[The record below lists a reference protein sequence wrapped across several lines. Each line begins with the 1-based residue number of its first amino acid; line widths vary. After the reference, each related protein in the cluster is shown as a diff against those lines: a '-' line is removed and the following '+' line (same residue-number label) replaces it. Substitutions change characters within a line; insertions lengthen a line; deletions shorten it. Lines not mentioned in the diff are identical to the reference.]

1 MSRVYNKM
9 RINVNEQITDIVTA
23 KQNDANSRF
32 LDVYLYDAGK
42 PIDLTGNEVH
52 IYMRK
57 PDKTEIFNNGEIT
70 DATAGRCQ
78 FELTSQALAAYGVL
92 FAEISIWKDNVE
104 ILTTQT
110 FHIFIAESI
119 RDDDSIESSNE
130 YGALVVLFQNLY
142 QSLDLMKDMLDNFG
156 TPGAIAEEYNVATFW
171 GISEAI
177 LDALKKSGTDAIMER
192 LGESIDT
199 LDSGTVFGAINGVK
213 NNVAEIDNAVSGL
226 NSAIVNNG
234 INALK
239 IKTISM
245 FEKTYDVQSN
255 QNASVNLINYT
266 GKGFIGFWMIRISS
280 PNNGYLRITVDGTT
294 LATLNGRK
302 TLGGTADSF
311 GFIPIFFTR
320 SISVYFYNPT
330 TPQSQGAQ
338 AIVNGFV
345 HKFE

>member
-1 MSRVYNKM
+1 MSQVYNKM

-32 LDVYLYDAGK
+32 LDVFLYDAGK
-42 PIDLTGNEVH
+42 PIDLTGNEVR

-142 QSLDLMKDMLDNFG
+142 EAWDLMQDMTSNFG
-156 TPGAIAEEYNVATFW
+156 TPGEVAAENNVTTFW
-171 GISEAI
+171 QGIEKMITLFNNQAAVNSPI
-177 LDALKKSGTDAIMER
+177 KSIQR
-192 LGESIDT
+192 
-199 LDSGTVFGAINGVK
+199 GVTT
-213 NNVAEIDNAVSGL
+213 AA
-226 NSAIVNNG
+226 
-234 INALK
+234 
-239 IKTISM
+239 T
-245 FEKTYDVQSN
+245 T
-255 QNASVNLINYT
+255 
-266 GKGFIGFWMIRISS
+266 
-280 PNNGYLRITVDGTT
+280 ITVDAVNMNKAVVMSVSKSSEGQVRASGYINTSGNITSSITFSSSSTFYPHKLGGGNTGSKNYGTNTLNYFYESGRGVDAPMPAVITQSGNMSPSGTT
-294 LATLNGRK
+294 NLTTKQYSARLTSETTLECDGAVEWQ
-302 TLGGTADSF
+302 L
-311 GFIPIFFTR
+311 IE
-320 SISVYFYNPT
+320 YN
-330 TPQSQGAQ
+330 
-338 AIVNGFV
+338 
-345 HKFE
+345 

>member
-1 MSRVYNKM
+1 MSQVYNKM

-42 PIDLTGNEVH
+42 PIDLTGNEVR

-57 PDKTEIFNNGEIT
+57 PDGQEIFNNGEIT

-142 QSLDLMKDMLDNFG
+142 EAWDLMQDMTSNFG
-156 TPGAIAEEYNVATFW
+156 TPGEVAAENNVTTFW
-171 GISEAI
+171 QGIEKMITLFNNQAVANSPI
-177 LDALKKSGTDAIMER
+177 KSIQR
-192 LGESIDT
+192 
-199 LDSGTVFGAINGVK
+199 GVTT
-213 NNVAEIDNAVSGL
+213 AA
-226 NSAIVNNG
+226 
-234 INALK
+234 
-239 IKTISM
+239 T
-245 FEKTYDVQSN
+245 T
-255 QNASVNLINYT
+255 
-266 GKGFIGFWMIRISS
+266 
-280 PNNGYLRITVDGTT
+280 ITVDAVNMNKAVVMSVSKSSEGQVRASGYINTSGNITSAMVFSSSTTYYPYKLGGGNTGGKSYNPNALAYFYESGRGADAPMPAVINQSGNMSPSGTT
-294 LATLNGRK
+294 NLTTKQYSARLTSETTLKCDGAVEWQ
-302 TLGGTADSF
+302 L
-311 GFIPIFFTR
+311 IE
-320 SISVYFYNPT
+320 YN
-330 TPQSQGAQ
+330 
-338 AIVNGFV
+338 
-345 HKFE
+345 

>member
-1 MSRVYNKM
+1 MSQVYNKM

-42 PIDLTGNEVH
+42 PIDLTGNEVR

-156 TPGAIAEEYNVATFW
+156 TPGAIAEEYNVTTFW

-177 LDALKKSGTDAIMER
+177 LDALKKSSTDAIMER
-192 LGESIDT
+192 LGESTDT
-199 LDSGTVFGAINGVK
+199 LDSGTIFGAIN
-213 NNVAEIDNAVSGL
+213 AARTDITSIDTTVNGL
-226 NSAIVNNG
+226 NTVIVNNG
-234 INALK
+234 ISNFKPKSTQTVDVVRSGGPNSHIGSGTAVS
-239 IKTISM
+239 TSGRGM
-245 FEKTYDVQSN
+245 FYLAN
-255 QNASVNLINYT
+255 GNASTSGTAYFSITCDGTNAYSGGGTPSVNGATFFFSQSFSISYYVYTTGNYT
-266 GKGFIGFWMIRISS
+266 ESLTIR
-280 PNNGYLRITVDGTT
+280 GVLT
-294 LATLNGRK
+294 
-302 TLGGTADSF
+302 
-311 GFIPIFFTR
+311 
-320 SISVYFYNPT
+320 
-330 TPQSQGAQ
+330 
-338 AIVNGFV
+338 
-345 HKFE
+345 KF

>member
-1 MSRVYNKM
+1 MSQVYNKM

-42 PIDLTGNEVH
+42 PIDLTGNEVR

-119 RDDDSIESSNE
+119 RDDASIESSNE

-142 QSLDLMKDMLDNFG
+142 EAWDLMQDMTSNFG
-156 TPGAIAEEYNVATFW
+156 TPGEVAAENNVTTFW
-171 GISEAI
+171 QGIEKMITLFNNQAAANSPI
-177 LDALKKSGTDAIMER
+177 KSIQR
-192 LGESIDT
+192 
-199 LDSGTVFGAINGVK
+199 GVTTT
-213 NNVAEIDNAVSGL
+213 A
-226 NSAIVNNG
+226 
-234 INALK
+234 
-239 IKTISM
+239 T
-245 FEKTYDVQSN
+245 T
-255 QNASVNLINYT
+255 
-266 GKGFIGFWMIRISS
+266 
-280 PNNGYLRITVDGTT
+280 ITVDAVNMNKAVVMSVSKGSEGQVRASGNISTNGNITSTMAHGGSTT
-294 LATLNGRK
+294 YYPYK
-302 TLGGTADSF
+302 LGGGNTDNKSYNYNALN
-311 GFIPIFFTR
+311 
-320 SISVYFYNPT
+320 YFYNTGRGMDAPMPAVITQSGNMSPSGT
-330 TPQSQGAQ
+330 TNLTTKQYSARLTSETTLECDGAVEWQ
-338 AIVNGFV
+338 LIEYN
-345 HKFE
+345 

>member
-42 PIDLTGNEVH
+42 PIDLTGNEVR

-119 RDDDSIESSNE
+119 RDDESIESSNE

-142 QSLDLMKDMLDNFG
+142 DAWDLMQDMTSNFG
-156 TPGAIAEEYNVATFW
+156 TPGEVAAENNVTTFW
-171 GISEAI
+171 QGIEKMITLFNNQAAANSPIKSIQRGVTTTATTI
-177 LDALKKSGTDAIMER
+177 TIDAVNMTKAVVLSNSKKSDGWVPISASFSASGSITEGGYRVGANNGTLPNFSAVPSYATNGHISGVKSDAEIPATLSQSGSISSRQNGKFTVKEFSAR
-192 LGESIDT
+192 LTSETT
-199 LDSGTVFGAINGVK
+199 LDCDGAVEWQVVEFN
-213 NNVAEIDNAVSGL
+213 
-226 NSAIVNNG
+226 
-234 INALK
+234 
-239 IKTISM
+239 
-245 FEKTYDVQSN
+245 
-255 QNASVNLINYT
+255 
-266 GKGFIGFWMIRISS
+266 
-280 PNNGYLRITVDGTT
+280 
-294 LATLNGRK
+294 
-302 TLGGTADSF
+302 
-311 GFIPIFFTR
+311 
-320 SISVYFYNPT
+320 
-330 TPQSQGAQ
+330 
-338 AIVNGFV
+338 
-345 HKFE
+345 

>member
-1 MSRVYNKM
+1 MSQVYNKM

-32 LDVYLYDAGK
+32 LDVFLYDAGK
-42 PIDLTGNEVH
+42 PIDLTGNEVR

-142 QSLDLMKDMLDNFG
+142 EAWDLMQDMTSNFG
-156 TPGAIAEEYNVATFW
+156 TPGEVAAENNVTTFW
-171 GISEAI
+171 QGIEKMITLFNNQAAANSPI
-177 LDALKKSGTDAIMER
+177 KSIQR
-192 LGESIDT
+192 
-199 LDSGTVFGAINGVK
+199 GVTT
-213 NNVAEIDNAVSGL
+213 AA
-226 NSAIVNNG
+226 
-234 INALK
+234 
-239 IKTISM
+239 T
-245 FEKTYDVQSN
+245 T
-255 QNASVNLINYT
+255 
-266 GKGFIGFWMIRISS
+266 
-280 PNNGYLRITVDGTT
+280 ITVDAVNMNKAFLYSVSKNSAGTVRTTGGSISTSGNVTSAYSSQNATRVKIGGGYSDTYRYRQNGMQVYHNDSGYGSESDAPIPAIVSQSGNFYPSGTT
-294 LATLNGRK
+294 NLTTKQFSARLTSETTLECDGAVEWQ
-302 TLGGTADSF
+302 L
-311 GFIPIFFTR
+311 IE
-320 SISVYFYNPT
+320 YN
-330 TPQSQGAQ
+330 
-338 AIVNGFV
+338 
-345 HKFE
+345 

>member
-1 MSRVYNKM
+1 MSQVYNKM

-42 PIDLTGNEVH
+42 PIDLTGNEVR

-119 RDDDSIESSNE
+119 RDDASIESSNE

-142 QSLDLMKDMLDNFG
+142 EAWDLMQDMTSNFG
-156 TPGAIAEEYNVATFW
+156 TPGEVAAENNVTTFW
-171 GISEAI
+171 QGIEKMITLFNNQAAANPPI
-177 LDALKKSGTDAIMER
+177 KSIQR
-192 LGESIDT
+192 
-199 LDSGTVFGAINGVK
+199 GVTT
-213 NNVAEIDNAVSGL
+213 AA
-226 NSAIVNNG
+226 
-234 INALK
+234 
-239 IKTISM
+239 T
-245 FEKTYDVQSN
+245 T
-255 QNASVNLINYT
+255 
-266 GKGFIGFWMIRISS
+266 
-280 PNNGYLRITVDGTT
+280 ITVDAVNMNKAVVMSVSKGSEGEVRAQGSIRSSGNITAGGYYAGNTGSAQNGLSIKFRYDDSSRWTPYSSADYPATVDQSGSITPSGTT
-294 LATLNGRK
+294 NLTTKQFSARLTSETTLVCDGAVEWQ
-302 TLGGTADSF
+302 L
-311 GFIPIFFTR
+311 IE
-320 SISVYFYNPT
+320 YN
-330 TPQSQGAQ
+330 
-338 AIVNGFV
+338 
-345 HKFE
+345 

>member
-1 MSRVYNKM
+1 MSQVYNKM

-42 PIDLTGNEVH
+42 PIDLTGNEVR

-119 RDDDSIESSNE
+119 RDDASIESSNE

-142 QSLDLMKDMLDNFG
+142 EAWDLMQDMTENFG
-156 TPGAIAEEYNVATFW
+156 TPGEVAAENNVTTFW
-171 GISEAI
+171 QGIEKMITLFNNQAAANSPI
-177 LDALKKSGTDAIMER
+177 KSIQR
-192 LGESIDT
+192 
-199 LDSGTVFGAINGVK
+199 GVTT
-213 NNVAEIDNAVSGL
+213 AA
-226 NSAIVNNG
+226 
-234 INALK
+234 
-239 IKTISM
+239 T
-245 FEKTYDVQSN
+245 T
-255 QNASVNLINYT
+255 
-266 GKGFIGFWMIRISS
+266 
-280 PNNGYLRITVDGTT
+280 ITVDAVNMNKAVVMSVSKSSEGQVRASGYINTSGNITSVMAFTSSTTYYPYRLGGGRPNGNESTNPSNLNYFYGNGSGKDAPMPAVINQSGNMTPSGTT
-294 LATLNGRK
+294 NLTTKQYSARLTSETTLECDGAVEWQ
-302 TLGGTADSF
+302 L
-311 GFIPIFFTR
+311 IE
-320 SISVYFYNPT
+320 YN
-330 TPQSQGAQ
+330 
-338 AIVNGFV
+338 
-345 HKFE
+345 

>member
-1 MSRVYNKM
+1 MSQVYNKM

-42 PIDLTGNEVH
+42 PIDLTGNEVR

-156 TPGAIAEEYNVATFW
+156 TPGAIAEEYNVTTFW

-177 LDALKKSGTDAIMER
+177 LDALKKSSTDAIMER
-192 LGESIDT
+192 LGESTDT
-199 LDSGTVFGAINGVK
+199 LDSGTIFGAINDVK
-213 NNVAEIDNAVSGL
+213 SDVETVNNATSGL
-226 NSAIVNNG
+226 NSTIINNG
-234 INALK
+234 INAFNPR
-239 IKTISM
+239 TTRVIS
-245 FEKTYDVQSN
+245 YQQQSN
-255 QNASVNLINYT
+255 SGGGVVGNIFSQNGSGIFVVTSAAAGNGGQNA
-266 GKGFIGFWMIRISS
+266 
-280 PNNGYLRITVDGTT
+280 YLRLTCDGNTFYIAGSSQSYQIGT
-294 LATLNGRK
+294 L
-302 TLGGTADSF
+302 
-311 GFIPIFFTR
+311 PYIFFFNS
-320 SISVYFYNPT
+320 SISAYGYAPFSNNTYSSIT
-330 TPQSQGAQ
+330 LKGILSL
-338 AIVNGFV
+338 F
-345 HKFE
+345 K